1 MNAKALIFYILGT
14 VLLVAA
20 AYFFF
25 RWLDLKFLLPLA
37 LAIAAVVLFWKGSE
51 AKNKK

>member
-1 MNAKALIFYILGT
+1 MNAKTLIFYILGA
-14 VLLVAA
+14 VSLVAA

-25 RWLDLKFLLPLA
+25 RWLDWKFLLPLA
-37 LAIAAVVLFWKGSE
+37 LAVAAVVLFWKGSE

>member
-1 MNAKALIFYILGT
+1 MNAKALIFYILGA

-25 RWLDLKFLLPLA
+25 RWLDLKFLLPLS